1 MPTKR
6 HVTQRHMTKGNV
18 FKDIGFSPEE
28 AAILAMRV
36 DLSIEIDKYIKK
48 KRLTQKAAASFF
60 EVTQP
65 KISKI
70 VRGDLRGFSI
80 DYLVKM
86 VSKIGKH
93 PRITFR
99 KVA

>member
-6 HVTQRHMTKGNV
+6 HVTKGNV
-18 FKDIGFSPEE
+18 FDDIGFSPEE

-36 DLSIEIDKYIKK
+36 DLSIEIEKYIKK

-60 EVTQP
+60 GIAQP

-70 VRGDLRGFSI
+70 LRGDLRGFSI

-86 VSKIGKH
+86 VSKIGKY

-99 KVA
+99 KAA